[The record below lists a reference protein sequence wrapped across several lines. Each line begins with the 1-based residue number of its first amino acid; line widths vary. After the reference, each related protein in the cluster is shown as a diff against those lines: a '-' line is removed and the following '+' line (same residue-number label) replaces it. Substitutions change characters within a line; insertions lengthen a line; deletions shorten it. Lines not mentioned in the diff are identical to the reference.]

1 MTAQPSVPDAKDQGF
16 SLIELLIVMIIIG
29 ILAAIAVPIMI
40 NQRTRATDATIKADL
55 KSVANEIEAGQI
67 DQNKL
72 PTNFAFTTPLVS
84 ITHSTGVSATVRL
97 SAGNSMSMVYVKAG
111 ATPGSTVTATLAGAS
126 GYCLTGTSPKGSGAV
141 ITYNSIAGGAGSGP
155 CPS

>member
-1 MTAQPSVPDAKDQGF
+1 MTAQPSVPDTKDHGF

-67 DQNKL
+67 DENKL
-72 PTNFAFTTPLVS
+72 PTSFTFTMPLVS
-84 ITHSTGVSATVRL
+84 LTHSTGVSETVRL
-97 SAGNSMSMVYVKAG
+97 SAGNSIRMVYVKAG
-111 ATPGSTVTATLAGAS
+111 TTPGSTVKTNLAGAR
-126 GYCLTGTSPKGSGAV
+126 GYCLTGTNPKGSGAV
-141 ITYNSIAGGAGSGP
+141 ITHNSIAGGAGSGP